1 MIPAAVYRVYNFS
14 LFITILGEKDK
25 DSWKNIE
32 TSHGYYLFN
41 IFTFKLYF
49 SFLSCFQ
56 IFDQMPVNVYRFT
69 IYS

>member
-14 LFITILGEKDK
+14 LFITILEEKDK

-49 SFLSCFQ
+49 HF
-56 IFDQMPVNVYRFT
+56 
-69 IYS
+69 